1 MDPTDRDLAIR
12 AVLAEAGPKA
22 DGVSQAAVANV
33 IRNRLSKGSY
43 GDSVAKIVTA
53 PYQFEP
59 FLHAGTGKNN
69 DPMRPSPTDEEY
81 QKAGN
86 IVDAVF
92 SGEHP
97 DPTGGATHF
106 YSPAGQSKLGRSPPS
121 WASGDPTAEIGGHKF
136 YALAGGSAPGTGVI
150 GGQNVS
156 YTDGSGGGQPMNPQ
170 QQLFQ
175 QMQQALAQGQQPQQ
189 HHAGLLGQLLFG
201 QGGLS
206 GVIGKQL
213 PNGLLGGL
221 FGGGKASAPAGAQP
235 VTSTP
240 APMAPA
246 PTTQMAGGPGATTP
260 AAGGAPQPATSPLA
274 ALFGLGGGKPA
285 PTTPFSPAP
294 TAQQQ
299 AGAPN
304 SILAALAQMFGAG
317 GQA

>member
-69 DPMRPSPTDEEY
+69 DPMRFSPTSEEY

-106 YSPAGQSKLGRSPPS
+106 YSPGGQAAMGRSPPS
-121 WASGDPTAEIGGHKF
+121 WASGEPAAEIGGHKF
-136 YALAGGSAPGTGVI
+136 YALAGGSAPGTGVT

-156 YTDGSGGGQPMNPQ
+156 YTDGSGGGGQPMNPQ

-175 QMQQALAQGQQPQQ
+175 QMQQAQAQGQQPQQ

-206 GVIGKQL
+206 GLIGNKL
-213 PNGLLGGL
+213 PNGILGGML
-221 FGGGKASAPAGAQP
+221 GGGKAPAAPAQP
-235 VTSTP
+235 APMTP
-240 APMAPA
+240 APSPT
-246 PTTQMAGGPGATTP
+246 PTTQMAGGAP
-260 AAGGAPQPATSPLA
+260 APAGGAAQNPLA
-274 ALFGLGGGKPA
+274 ALFGLGVGKPA

-294 TAQQQ
+294 AQQQQ

-304 SILAALAQMFGAG
+304 SIMAALAQMFGTG
-317 GQA
+317 GAA